1 MKHHNVKFRFIILE
15 YIILKV
21 PVLRGTYAN
30 NYEILHR
37 LSFPIIRCHR
47 YGCNTCYGGKYTSFL
62 NDQPTDNDYAFLG
75 NCSLKMIYCDAIEIT
90 SSEAGTDYGSIVFR
104 LCPSTGECIDDF
116 GSVGCDAGYGD
127 FLVGIEY
134 NLHTSTYRYSECR
147 MSNVNRK
154 RNLTFCYCIPVR
166 YSTRLPVTGMSSRTY
181 TGTASS

>member
-75 NCSLKMIYCDAIEIT
+75 NYSLKMIYCDANEIT

-127 FLVGIEY
+127 FLVGINTFVKAYLEHKRDEIQVV
-134 NLHTSTYRYSECR
+134 NDNFQIEEMVRMPSIQIRYGR
-147 MSNVNRK
+147 
-154 RNLTFCYCIPVR
+154 
-166 YSTRLPVTGMSSRTY
+166 
-181 TGTASS
+181 